1 MKQGKKGRTLV
12 TGKKPN
18 GKSRLKGLIRLL
30 FITLAVIYVFS
41 RFIPAASQQDYP
53 VSNDVDVSLTMALDD
68 AFIQHLQFGTDIVFT
83 YGPWGFLARGYHP
96 QTHLLAVII
105 WSGLALVFMFAGWQF
120 VRQSGCRRIC
130 AWLWLVLLA
139 ALATTPLGNDIDTR
153 LLLFVTLL
161 FLSHFFSENMV
172 MAKACLVVALGCLS
186 LVKFTGL
193 LETAFVLCLVSVDDV
208 FRRCRFPWTA
218 PLWLASLLGFW
229 VIAGQRLD
237 SIGPFLGNSFQIVAG
252 YTEAMALSGDAPAW
266 SLLGYVTIAAG
277 LWLLAARVMWLRLRR
292 SAVVPLMGIG
302 MFLFVAFKLGYV
314 RHDDHQVNS
323 AVSLL
328 VLAALLLPLAW
339 RESKMLKMAAAGLL
353 VVTVIFGTGVFHD
366 QAPGTGFAAQLAG
379 TFRLTNL
386 LAPVATACTGYL
398 ETSRQMELADIAAK
412 NPLPNPLPPISGG
425 ADLYSYSQSVLF
437 AYGLHYQPRPVIQS
451 YSADTPALERMNAVW
466 LRSGRA
472 ATNLLFAVQPQDAR
486 FPSLDDGLSWPELL
500 TLYEIN
506 PAAGPAGP
514 YLLLQRSAAPRGYRL
529 VPLTNVEARFGTSLE
544 IPALTTGPV
553 WVEVDIKKTF
563 AGKIIS
569 ALYKPPALD
578 MSVRT
583 LGQGAGQYRLVPSMA
598 LAGFLLSPVVS
609 DTRAF
614 AALFGSDWPA
624 QLAGWEARSMMIEPV
639 TPSYSTICYAPT
651 YQVRFYRLEFL
662 P

>member
-1 MKQGKKGRTLV
+1 
-12 TGKKPN
+12 
-18 GKSRLKGLIRLL
+18 
-30 FITLAVIYVFS
+30 
-41 RFIPAASQQDYP
+41 
-53 VSNDVDVSLTMALDD
+53 
-68 AFIQHLQFGTDIVFT
+68 
-83 YGPWGFLARGYHP
+83 
-96 QTHLLAVII
+96 
-105 WSGLALVFMFAGWQF
+105 
-120 VRQSGCRRIC
+120 
-130 AWLWLVLLA
+130 
-139 ALATTPLGNDIDTR
+139 
-153 LLLFVTLL
+153 
-161 FLSHFFSENMV
+161 
-172 MAKACLVVALGCLS
+172 LVVALGCLS

-193 LETAFVLCLVSVDDV
+193 VETAFVLCLVSVDDV

-229 VIAGQRLD
+229 VMAGQRLD
-237 SIGPFLGNSFQIVAG
+237 SMGPFLRNSFQIVAG
-252 YTEAMALSGDAPAW
+252 YTEAMALPGDAPAW
-266 SLLGYVTIAAG
+266 SLFGYVTIAAA

-302 MFLFVAFKLGYV
+302 MILFIAFKLGYV

-339 RESKMLKMAAAGLL
+339 RESEMLKVAAAGLL

-366 QAPGTGFAAQLAG
+366 QPPTTGLAAQLAG
-379 TFRLTNL
+379 TFRLNNL

-398 ETSRQMELADIAAK
+398 ETSRQSELADIAAK
-412 NPLPNPLPPISGG
+412 NPLPPISGG
-425 ADLYSYSQSVLF
+425 ADLYSYSQCVLF
-437 AYGLHYQPRPVIQS
+437 AHGLHYQPRPVIQS

-472 ATNLLFAVQPQDAR
+472 ATNLLFTVQPQDGR

-529 VPLTNVEARFGTSLE
+529 VTLTNVEARFGASLE

-569 ALYKPPALD
+569 ALYKPPALV

-583 LGQGAGQYRLVPSMA
+583 RSRGQGQYRLVPGMA

-609 DTRAF
+609 DTRAL

-624 QLAGWEARSMMIEPV
+624 QLAGREAQSITIEPV
-639 TPSYSTICYAPT
+639 TPSHSTIYYVPT